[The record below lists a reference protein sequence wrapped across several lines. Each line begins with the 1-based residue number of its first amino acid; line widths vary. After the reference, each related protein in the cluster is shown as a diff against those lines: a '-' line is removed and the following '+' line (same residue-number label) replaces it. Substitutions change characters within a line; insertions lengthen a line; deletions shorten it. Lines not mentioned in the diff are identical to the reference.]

1 VSFARALSQNKDETM
16 QPFIRAPG
24 QSLVELVLLVP
35 LLLTMILSMVDFSLA
50 YATHVQI
57 RNAVAEGGYYAAQN
71 PGDLNGVRGQ
81 ILHELRDLNPAITAA
96 DITIT
101 PCIAGS
107 NGPETAIAI
116 EYDHALIFGPSVTL
130 NNATTVPQFGGCR

>member
-1 VSFARALSQNKDETM
+1 MHLTSRT
-16 QPFIRAPG
+16 RG
-24 QSLVELVLLVP
+24 QSLVEIVLLVP

-50 YATHVQI
+50 YATHVEI

-81 ILHELRDLNPAITAA
+81 ILHELRGLDPVITAS

-101 PCIAGS
+101 PCIAGAA
-107 NGPETAIAI
+107 GPETAIVVQ
-116 EYDHALIFGPSVTL
+116 YDHALIFGPSVTL

>member
-1 VSFARALSQNKDETM
+1 MHPFTRAR
-16 QPFIRAPG
+16 G
-24 QSLVELVLLVP
+24 QSLVELVLFVP
-35 LLLTMILSMVDFSLA
+35 ILLAMILSMVDFSLA
-50 YATHVQI
+50 YANHVRI

-101 PCIAGS
+101 PCIAGTS
-107 NGPETAIAI
+107 GPETAILVQ
-116 EYDHALIFGPSVTL
+116 YDHELIFGPNVTL
-130 NNATTVPQFGGCR
+130 NNSTTVPQFGGCR